1 VENYGDYYD
10 GQSWNAEY
18 GTSDFSKTDYYSD
31 WEDDNDS
38 SSDWSSSDWD
48 SLDTDWDSD
57 W

>member
-1 VENYGDYYD
+1 MENYGDYYD